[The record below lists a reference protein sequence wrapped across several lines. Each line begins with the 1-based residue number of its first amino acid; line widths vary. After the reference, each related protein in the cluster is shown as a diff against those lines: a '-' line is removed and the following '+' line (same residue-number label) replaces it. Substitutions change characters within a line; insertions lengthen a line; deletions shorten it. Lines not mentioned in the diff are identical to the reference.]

1 MLATLNL
8 FAFLLHSAL
17 DCLSDLWRQC
27 RDKAGTRRTFFEE
40 LRFLAKH
47 VLFPDWTALLETML
61 GRRELVAVP
70 T

>member
-1 MLATLNL
+1 MLAFT
-8 FAFLLHSAL
+8 LHSVL

-40 LRFLAKH
+40 LRFLAKR
-47 VLFPDWTALLETML
+47 VFFPDWTALLEAMPGWRQL
-61 GRRELVAVP
+61 LALP